1 MKLAAVNDTAAEA
14 LARLEETAASRKENR
29 SDEDH

>member
-1 MKLAAVNDTAAEA
+1 LAAVNDMAAEA
-14 LARLEETAASRKENR
+14 LARLKERAASRKENR